1 MYHMSFYGLGALRQG
16 TKATGGDFNCTATSC
31 YAIGTANE
39 TLFKNLQNLLN
50 LAAKLKNVTTR
61 IGVDG
66 IIGASTVGLAKVI
79 RDKFSPQQLTSLWN
93 LTADGTPLT
102 KENLC
107 AAADQVVPELQRL
120 LGQSSPQGVAV
131 AAVQPTPGA
140 VMNPYPYI
148 STPTTPPG
156 TPIVQTNP
164 PPLPTTPT
172 IPTWGLEPGQQ
183 VPSAGPHI
191 TVPNASLPTSQQPII
206 VNAGAGGLSTGAA
219 IGLGMIALGLIGGVV
234 YALKQR

>member
-1 MYHMSFYGLGALRQG
+1 MSFYGLGALRQG
-16 TKATGGDFNCTATSC
+16 TKEAGGDFNCTATSC
-31 YAIGTANE
+31 YAIGTANDA
-39 TLFKNLQNLLN
+39 LFKNLQNLLN
-50 LAAKLKNVTTR
+50 LAAKLKNITTR

-66 IIGASTVGLAKVI
+66 LIGASTVNLAKQVYL
-79 RDKFSPQQLTSLWN
+79 KYSPQQLSALWD
-93 LTADGTPLT
+93 LTADGSPMT
-102 KENLC
+102 KEGI
-107 AAADQVVPELQRL
+107 ARMADQIVPQLQRAV
-120 LGQSSPQGVAV
+120 GQTSPQGVAV
-131 AAVQPTPGA
+131 APVQATPGA

-148 STPTTPPG
+148 STVPTPPG

-164 PPLPTTPT
+164 PPLPTTPS

-206 VNAGAGGLSTGAA
+206 VNAGAGLSTGAA
-219 IGLGMIALGLIGGVV
+219 IGIGMIALGLIGGVV